1 MIHLDISPAKDLNFS
16 KVTPIL
22 LRNKKILTHPII
34 NVFIMMQY
42 SKCAIVI
49 ILICIFKFIFAFFLS
64 WLALM
69 NSTMYNNN
77 TSIDSDNIAV
87 DNDCIRGDWYWT
99 VFCLTIGTTF
109 FKSSPWKN

>member
-1 MIHLDISPAKDLNFS
+1 MSPAKDLNFS

-49 ILICIFKFIFAFFLS
+49 ILICIFKFIFATFLS
-64 WLALM
+64 CLALM
-69 NSTMYNNN
+69 HSTTYR
-77 TSIDSDNIAV
+77 AV
-87 DNDCIRGDWYWT
+87 DNDCIRGDWFWT
-99 VFCLTIGTTF
+99 VFCLTIGITF
-109 FKSSPWKN
+109 LKPSPCKNKNCNFILNF